1 MSGEDSSKQ
10 GRWNTGSAFMDK
22 SKLVPQTSQT
32 TSGSSIGNQPQG
44 NAVNTARVPNT
55 TPPEEKVESA
65 SLSLMRR
72 VYQNKGFSEKATN
85 IVLQSWRQ
93 SSQKQYD
100 VHIKKWLL
108 FCTQRQVDPVRPN
121 ISVAVEFLTTLYEG
135 GLSYSSINT
144 ARCALSAILDT
155 PDSVLPTFG
164 EHPDVKRF
172 MKGIFQSRPPL
183 PRYTK
188 TWDVNTVLQYI
199 GSLGDSQDLTLKD
212 LTLKL
217 VMLVA
222 LTTAQRGQSL
232 HLMDTQGMVREEA
245 AYTFMLSSSIKQS
258 KPGSP
263 PSELVIKLNAYPDDS
278 KLCVVN
284 TCSVYLDSTKLLRG
298 NESCLFITHQ
308 KPHKRASRDTIRRW
322 IQQMMTRAG
331 IDVTVY
337 KPHSVRSAAASKA
350 KANNASLLEIMTTAG
365 WGSAATFAKFYD
377 KKIVSGPSFATSVLS

>member
-1 MSGEDSSKQ
+1 M
-10 GRWNTGSAFMDK
+10 
-22 SKLVPQTSQT
+22 
-32 TSGSSIGNQPQG
+32 
-44 NAVNTARVPNT
+44 
-55 TPPEEKVESA
+55 
-65 SLSLMRR
+65 
-72 VYQNKGFSEKATN
+72 
-85 IVLQSWRQ
+85 
-93 SSQKQYD
+93 
-100 VHIKKWLL
+100 
-108 FCTQRQVDPVRPN
+108 
-121 ISVAVEFLTTLYEG
+121 AVEFLTTLYEG

-263 PSELVIKLNAYPDDS
+263 PSELVIKLNAYPYDS

-337 KPHSVRSAAASKA
+337 
-350 KANNASLLEIMTTAG
+350 NLT
-365 WGSAATFAKFYD
+365 
-377 KKIVSGPSFATSVLS
+377 VLGRL